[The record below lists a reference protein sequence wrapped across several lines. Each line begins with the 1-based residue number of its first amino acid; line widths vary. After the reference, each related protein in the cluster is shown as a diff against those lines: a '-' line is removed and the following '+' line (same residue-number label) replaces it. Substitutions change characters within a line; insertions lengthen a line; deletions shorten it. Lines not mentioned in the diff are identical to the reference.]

1 MLFMRIYNNQ
11 FLWIWEVQVERNP
24 FKVLLL
30 FLYWKGSLSIAL
42 NQLQGS
48 EVRTLLGNWISDP
61 VPPKPNLFGAMSIHD
76 LSINFNVWFFLV
88 MIEWHASS
96 QGT

>member
-1 MLFMRIYNNQ
+1 M
-11 FLWIWEVQVERNP
+11 ERNP

-48 EVRTLLGNWISDP
+48 EVRTLLGNLISDP
-61 VPPKPNLFGAMSIHD
+61 VPPKPYLFGAMSIHD
-76 LSINFNVWFFLV
+76 LSINFNV
-88 MIEWHASS
+88 
-96 QGT
+96 